1 MRDIISQG
9 ITTPHRFIIK
19 TNNEN
24 VETYHA
30 IMNTNKKN
38 PNIKYKISSEENDD
52 NTSTTQP
59 IEMPTE
65 SNSDTLVLG
74 PIPSLISYI
83 SEKYNIDTSKEIHE
97 YDEKISKGV

>member
-1 MRDIISQG
+1 
-9 ITTPHRFIIK
+9 
-19 TNNEN
+19 
-24 VETYHA
+24 
-30 IMNTNKKN
+30 MNPNKKN
-38 PNIKYKISSEENDD
+38 PNIKYKISSEENGD
-52 NTSTTQP
+52 NTLTTQT

>member
-1 MRDIISQG
+1 MLLNIRQS
-9 ITTPHRFIIK
+9 RL
-19 TNNEN
+19 
-24 VETYHA
+24 
-30 IMNTNKKN
+30 NTNKKN
-38 PNIKYKISSEENDD
+38 PNIKYKISSEESNND
-52 NTSTTQP
+52 TSTQP